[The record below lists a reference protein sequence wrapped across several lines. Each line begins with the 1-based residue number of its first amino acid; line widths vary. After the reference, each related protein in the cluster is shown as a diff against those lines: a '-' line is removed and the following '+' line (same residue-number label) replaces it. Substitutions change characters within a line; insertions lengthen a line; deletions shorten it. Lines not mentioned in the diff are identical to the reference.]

1 MTTIDKPKKLELYRF
16 LTAAR
21 YGVLST
27 VAQTGAPEAALVGFA
42 VTPDLELIFE
52 TLNTTR
58 KYENIRRDARVA
70 AVVGWEGEKTLQY
83 EGIADEPD
91 EFAVLELKK
100 IYFALLPENEN
111 HDGWPGLTYMRI
123 RPLWIRL
130 SNYGHPW
137 SVEEFRFNR

>member
-1 MTTIDKPKKLELYRF
+1 MIEKAKRLELYGF

-27 VAQTGAPEAALVGFA
+27 VSRDGAPEAALVGFA
-42 VTPDLELIFE
+42 PTQDLELIFE
-52 TLNTTR
+52 TINTTR
-58 KYENIRRDARVA
+58 KYANMQRNPRVA
-70 AVVGWEGEKTLQY
+70 AVIGWEGEKTLQY

-91 EFAVLELKK
+91 EYAVAELKK
-100 IYFALLPENEN
+100 IYFALLPENRG

-130 SNYGHPW
+130 SNYGRPW
-137 SVEEFRFNR
+137 SVEEFRFDR